1 VPSQQNVE
9 IVRQAFEALGPSPSP
24 RPEVLEAFFDP
35 EVDWVAAPDSLLAGS
50 YHGYE
55 GVQRFWERI
64 HSALDNYRLE
74 LLEFSA
80 VRDDRVAMT
89 TRAQARTREIEVDQR
104 WSVLVTLSDGKISR
118 VQAFSRPEGALEAA
132 GLSS

>member
-1 VPSQQNVE
+1 VTSEQNVE
-9 IVRQAFEALGPSPSP
+9 IVRQAFEAFGPSPSP

-35 EVDWVAAPDSLLAGS
+35 EIEWVAAPDSLLAGS

-64 HSALDNYRLE
+64 HSALDDYRLE

-80 VRDDRVAMT
+80 VGDDRVAMS
-89 TRAQARTREIEVDQR
+89 TRAHARTRGIEVDQR
-104 WSVLVTLSDGKISR
+104 WSVLVALCDGKISR
-118 VQAFSRPEGALEAA
+118 VESFSKPEGALEAA